1 MLELLLGILKFKFKK
16 QMLENKIIENKDSED
31 KNKSFF
37 SEIKDFSLETIKIV
51 VISLIVIVAIRTYV
65 MQPFFVS
72 GKSMEPNF
80 HDGDYLI
87 IDEISY
93 RLDEPKRGDVI
104 IFRYPKNTKEFF
116 IKRIVGLPGERVK
129 IEDSRI
135 TIYNNENQEGTTL
148 DEDIY
153 IPLSTKTTGSYD
165 TILKNDEYYVL
176 GDNRNAS
183 ADSRIWGVLEEHFIV
198 GKAWIRAWP
207 VGDFSVFEG
216 VEY

>member
-1 MLELLLGILKFKFKK
+1 MS
-16 QMLENKIIENKDSED
+16 ENSIIENNDSENKN

-51 VISLIVIVAIRTYV
+51 AISLIVIVAIRTYV

-87 IDEISY
+87 VDEISY

-116 IKRIVGLPGERVK
+116 IKRIIGLPGERVE

-135 TIYNNENQEGTTL
+135 TIYNNENQEGIML
-148 DEDIY
+148 DENIY
-153 IPLSTKTTGSYD
+153 IPLETKTTGSYD
-165 TILKNDEYYVL
+165 TILKDDEYYVL

-198 GKAWIRAWP
+198 GKAWVRAWP
-207 VGDFSVFEG
+207 VGDFSVFKG

>member
-1 MLELLLGILKFKFKK
+1 MLED
-16 QMLENKIIENKDSED
+16 KIIENSDSENKE

-37 SEIKDFSLETIKIV
+37 SEIKDFSLETVKIV

-87 IDEISY
+87 VDEISY
-93 RLDEPKRGDVI
+93 RLNEPKRGDVI

-116 IKRIVGLPGERVK
+116 IKRIVGLPGERVEIK
-129 IEDSRI
+129 DSRI
-135 TIYNNENQEGTTL
+135 TIYNDESQEGMTL

-153 IPLSTKTTGSYD
+153 IPLDTKTTGSYD
-165 TILKNDEYYVL
+165 TILKDDEYYVL

-183 ADSRIWGVLEEHFIV
+183 ADSRIWGALEEHFII
-198 GKAWIRAWP
+198 GKAWVRAWP

-216 VEY
+216 VNY

>member
-1 MLELLLGILKFKFKK
+1 
-16 QMLENKIIENKDSED
+16 MLENKTNNIIENNDSENKD
-31 KNKSFF
+31 ENKSFF
-37 SEIKDFSLETIKIV
+37 SEMRDFSLETIKIV
-51 VISLIVIVAIRTYV
+51 VISLIVIIAVRTYV

-87 IDEISY
+87 VDEISY
-93 RLDEPKRGDVI
+93 RIDEPKRGDVI

-116 IKRIVGLPGERVK
+116 IKRIIGLPGERVEIK
-129 IEDSRI
+129 DSQI
-135 TIYNNENQEGTTL
+135 IIYNSENQSGIIL

-153 IPLSTKTTGSYD
+153 IPLDIKTTGSYN
-165 TILKNDEYYVL
+165 TTLKNDEYYVL
-176 GDNRNAS
+176 GDNRSAS
-183 ADSRIWGVLEEHFIV
+183 ADSRIWGALEEHFII
-198 GKAWIRAWP
+198 GKAWVRAWP

>member
-1 MLELLLGILKFKFKK
+1 MLEDK
-16 QMLENKIIENKDSED
+16 NIENKNS
-31 KNKSFF
+31 SFF
-37 SEIKDFSLETIKIV
+37 PEILEIIKIV
-51 VISLIVIVAIRTYV
+51 LISLIIIIAIRTYV

-87 IDEISY
+87 VDELSY

-104 IFRYPKNTKEFF
+104 IFRYPRNTKEFF
-116 IKRIVGLPGERVK
+116 IKRIVGLPEERVEIK
-129 IEDSRI
+129 DSKI
-135 TIYNNENQEGTTL
+135 TIYNSENQKVITL
-148 DEDIY
+148 DENIY
-153 IPLSTKTTGSYD
+153 IPLDTKTTGNYNIS
-165 TILKNDEYYVL
+165 LKNDEYYVL

-207 VGDFSVFEG
+207 FGDFSVFEG

>member
-1 MLELLLGILKFKFKK
+1 MLED
-16 QMLENKIIENKDSED
+16 KIIENSDSENKE

-37 SEIKDFSLETIKIV
+37 SEIKDFSLETVKIV

-87 IDEISY
+87 VDEISY

-116 IKRIVGLPGERVK
+116 IKRIVGLPGERVEIK
-129 IEDSRI
+129 DSGI
-135 TIYNNENQEGTTL
+135 TIYNNENQEGMTL
-148 DEDIY
+148 DEDVY
-153 IPLSTKTTGSYD
+153 IPLDTKTTGSYD
-165 TILKNDEYYVL
+165 TILKDDEYYVL

-183 ADSRIWGVLEEHFIV
+183 ADSRIWGVLEEHFII

-216 VEY
+216 VEYEIGNIE